1 MLQTIISVQKT
12 WANNIHTEDDTLLN
26 VFQEAYTNND
36 KLKKGRTT
44 VENVFLL
51 ILMIVIGAAIGGVT
65 NSLAIKMLFRPYQP
79 IMIGKWKL
87 PFTPGLI
94 PKRRAEIAEQLGE
107 MVVEYLLTPEGLK
120 KKLLEPAFKKQVTDW
135 AQAETNSFLDKQ
147 TPIGDLLK
155 EAGFSIDETMIK
167 EKLTNQSW
175 KKVQNWTAQNHDKKI
190 HEFIQGSWQDKTIK
204 AGVNLV
210 DHLQQQL
217 INFAESPAAKE
228 KIEDLIENFLDNR
241 GFMANMISSFMGNEE
256 IARKIQP
263 VIVSHLKTYEMKTLL
278 KEMVG
283 KELTGILYMTV
294 GEIEDKIGKKEIE
307 QAIHELAD
315 MHIQADFW
323 LSRSLSDWLGSYRLT
338 FVNKIIPALADTA
351 GQGIV
356 SEVESLMKHLHL
368 AEIVEKEV
376 STFPIS
382 RLENLLLDISRK
394 EFRMITYLGILL
406 GGLIGLFQG
415 ILVLVIS

>member
-1 MLQTIISVQKT
+1 M
-12 WANNIHTEDDTLLN
+12 
-26 VFQEAYTNND
+26 
-36 KLKKGRTT
+36 
-44 VENVFLL
+44 ENLFLL
-51 ILMIVIGAAIGGVT
+51 ILMIVIGAAIGGLT

-94 PKRRAEIAEQLGE
+94 PKRRVEIAKQLGE

-120 KKLLEPAFKKQVTDW
+120 KKLVDPAFKKQVTDW
-135 AQAETNSFLDKQ
+135 AQAETNSYLDKQ
-147 TPIGDLLK
+147 TPIGELLK
-155 EAGFSIDETMIK
+155 EAGFSIDEAMIK
-167 EKLTNQSW
+167 EMLTNQSL
-175 KKVQNWTAQNHDKKI
+175 KKVENWTAQNHDKKI
-190 HEFIQGSWQDKTIK
+190 HEFIQGPWQDKTIK

-217 INFAESPAAKE
+217 IIFAESPAAKE
-228 KIEDLIENFLDNR
+228 KIEDLIENFLKNR

-263 VIVSHLKTYEMKTLL
+263 VVVSHLKTYEMKTLL

-294 GEIEDKIGKKEIE
+294 GEIEDKVGKKEIE
-307 QAIHELAD
+307 QAVHELAD
-315 MHIQADFW
+315 MHLHADFW

-338 FVNKIIPALADTA
+338 LVNKVIPALADTA
-351 GQGIV
+351 GQGLV
-356 SEVESLMKHLHL
+356 AEVESLMKHLRL